1 MREALVSFD
10 VSGQR
15 LHVRLSING
24 IILANTATVPEV
36 AEFLR
41 LGNLTQVRLSEG
53 FAFTL
58 PADSTVLA
66 AAALAHLKQ
75 PIAAF
80 YLIAECSWQA

>member
-1 MREALVSFD
+1 MREARVSFD
-10 VSGQR
+10 VSGRR
-15 LHVRLSING
+15 LHARLSIDG
-24 IILANTATVPEV
+24 VLLSDSATVPEV

-41 LGNLTQVRLSEG
+41 LAHLTHVRLSDG
-53 FAFTL
+53 FVFTL

-66 AAALAHLKQ
+66 AAALAQLKE